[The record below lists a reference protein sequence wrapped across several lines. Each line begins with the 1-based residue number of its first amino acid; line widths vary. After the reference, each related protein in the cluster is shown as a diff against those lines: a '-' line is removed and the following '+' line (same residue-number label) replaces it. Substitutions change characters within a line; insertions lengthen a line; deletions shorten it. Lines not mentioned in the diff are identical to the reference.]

1 MAEDVVEEIENA
13 LNLVVNTT
21 EQSSNMRKTLK
32 EKIYQTVST
41 LRQLIAKITISGEQK
56 SSEINNLTKKISTLE
71 TELVSYKEKQN
82 KRHQTPSFDSKDEQE
97 ETGGGTNCMTSTGA
111 TPAIAEQAQRAALPT
126 RQMTRQYAAVVR
138 ETKPKRYKMIVR
150 SKKAHQP
157 EEIQQLLKAKINPGE
172 IKVGVTTLKLLNDS
186 VLVETNS
193 TEETEALGRE
203 IEAKCGEDLEPHIH
217 RLRKPRII
225 IINVPEDIDT
235 TNIEDA
241 IITQNPEL
249 NLTKGSISAKFTQVT
264 KRKYR
269 NAIVEVGADTR
280 RTILHRK
287 IKIGWQI
294 CKTDDYVTA
303 TRCFKCSKFN
313 HRTTDCRGEVTC
325 PLCAGPHTIKE
336 CKSNPTEHKCVNCVA
351 YNRHNPTKAIS
362 EAHTAL
368 DKRCPSLQAVLE
380 RNRQNT
386 EY

>member
-1 MAEDVVEEIENA
+1 MVEEIENA

-21 EQSSNMRKTLK
+21 DQSSNMRKTLK

-41 LRQLIAKITISGEQK
+41 LRQLFAKITISGEQK
-56 SSEINNLTKKISTLE
+56 SSEINNLTKKIGTLE
-71 TELVSYKEKQN
+71 AELLSYKEKQN
-82 KRHQTPSFDSKDEQE
+82 ERHQTPSIDSKDEQGE
-97 ETGGGTNCMTSTGA
+97 PGAGSNGVTSTGV
-111 TPAIAEQAQRAALPT
+111 TPTIAEEQAQRVALPT
-126 RQMTRQYAAVVR
+126 RQMTRQYTAVVR
-138 ETKPKRYKMIVR
+138 DTKPKIYKMTIR
-150 SKKAHQP
+150 SKKALPP
-157 EEIQQLLKAKINPGE
+157 EEIQQLLKANINPGE
-172 IKVGVTTLKLLNDS
+172 TKVGVTTLKSLNDS

-193 TEETEALGRE
+193 IEETEALGRE

-217 RLRKPRII
+217 RLRKSRII

-235 TNIEDA
+235 TNIKDA
-241 IITQNPEL
+241 IITQNSEL
-249 NLTKGSISAKFTQVT
+249 NLTKRSITAKFIQVT

-294 CKTDDYVTA
+294 WKTDDYVTA
-303 TRCFKCSKFN
+303 TRCFICSKYN
-313 HRTTDCRGEVTC
+313 HRTMDCRGEVTC
-325 PLCAGPHTIKE
+325 PLFAGPHTIKE
-336 CKSNPTEHKCVNCVA
+336 CKSNPTEHKCINCVA